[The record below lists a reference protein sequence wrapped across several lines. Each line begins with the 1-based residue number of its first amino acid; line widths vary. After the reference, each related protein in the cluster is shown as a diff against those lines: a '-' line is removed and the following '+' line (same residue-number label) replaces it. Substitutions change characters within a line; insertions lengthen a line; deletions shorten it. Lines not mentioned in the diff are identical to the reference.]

1 MSTDLKYEQTDC
13 KRCFTVIWFSGW
25 NGLIYVHK
33 KKREG
38 EKYPNA
44 SFQKK
49 PQQQTKNKCE
59 KMNNSCFT
67 FVCKC
72 WNWGAMSRVKMILL

>member
-13 KRCFTVIWFSGW
+13 KRCFTVIWFSCW

-67 FVCKC
+67 FVCNC

>member
-1 MSTDLKYEQTDC
+1 MSTDLKYEQSDC

-33 KKREG
+33 KKEG
-38 EKYPNA
+38 GKYPNA

-49 PQQQTKNKCE
+49 QQQTKNKCE
-59 KMNNSCFT
+59 KTNNSCFT

>member
-13 KRCFTVIWFSGW
+13 KRCFTVIWFSCW

-44 SFQKK
+44 SFQKN

>member
-1 MSTDLKYEQTDC
+1 MSTDLKYEQSDC

-49 PQQQTKNKCE
+49 PTTNKKQMWKNE
-59 KMNNSCFT
+59 QFMFY
-67 FVCKC
+67 V
-72 WNWGAMSRVKMILL
+72 RL